1 MLKKNLIIFV
11 IMGVF
16 FSTSA
21 QYTNVYT
28 TARVDALAGTALIND
43 LTYSTFNPGKIFS
56 FADQINM
63 TGYTAGWIAGQWGPL
78 FANKSIGEHVV
89 IGFNMCTDFYLSDP
103 FYKRAAVNSNN
114 AEHLAT
120 GFPWMPKLS
129 LAMKFGEN
137 VFGIGGFVDYSHH
150 ELVRETTDKPNL
162 GGVDTIQWTENTEER
177 DNLIMSP
184 GVTFSAVIK
193 LGPVYIEPLCG
204 ISFADANLE
213 KNTTDITENY
223 VFDSLT
229 FASTNDSSSSY
240 KPGATTTV
248 KKLETLKDKAAWKD
262 KPRSFYNLGACMFG
276 DIGKVWWILG
286 NWYKN
291 EEFQFHRTI
300 TVNGVAEPEHLYKN
314 CRYQNSSWL
323 AGIVPKI
330 AENLLL
336 GIQYDGGWTKSE
348 RIIDRSDP
356 ENLDASETFKDTT
369 LVDWSHSLRFII
381 EREFNGK
388 RFLDKI
394 IPRGG
399 LKWNISRGYQE
410 TYWEKHVNGSI
421 VTEYEEQHF
430 NMISTKVNLTGG
442 LAIIKGPVQFDLC
455 FDVLNYDTGVLIGPG
470 MYSLSIILNFAKIKL
485 K

>member
-1 MLKKNLIIFV
+1 MLNKILLIIA
-11 IMGVF
+11 IMGSF
-16 FSTSA
+16 FYTSA
-21 QYTNVYT
+21 QYSNVYT

-63 TGYTAGWIAGQWGPL
+63 TGYTAGWIAGQFGPL

-89 IGFNMCTDFYLSDP
+89 IGLNMCTDFYLSSP
-103 FYKRAAVNSNN
+103 FYKRAAVNSDN
-114 AEHLAT
+114 AEYLAT

-150 ELVRETTDKPNL
+150 ELLRENTDKPNL
-162 GGVDTIQWTENTEER
+162 GGADTIQWTENTEDR
-177 DNLIMSP
+177 DNLIINP

-193 LGPVYIEPLCG
+193 LGPVYIEPLGG
-204 ISFADANLE
+204 ISFADADLE
-213 KNTTDITENY
+213 KKTTTITENY

-229 FASTNDSSSSY
+229 FVTTNDSSISY
-240 KPGATTTV
+240 KPGATTTTNQV
-248 KKLETLKDKAAWKD
+248 ESFNDKEGL
-262 KPRSFYNLGACMFG
+262 FYNAGACAFG

-286 NWYKN
+286 SWYKN
-291 EEFQFHRTI
+291 EEFQLHRTI
-300 TVNGVAEPEHLYKN
+300 TLNGAVQPEHLYKN

-323 AGIVPKI
+323 AGIVPNV

-336 GIQYDGGWTKSE
+336 GIQYDGGWSQSE
-348 RIIDRSDP
+348 RIIDRSDSA
-356 ENLDASETFKDTT
+356 NLDVSETNKDTT

-394 IPRGG
+394 VPRGG
-399 LKWNISRGYQE
+399 LKFNLSRGYQE
-410 TYWEKHVNGSI
+410 TYWERHNFVNGTI
-421 VTEYEEQHF
+421 QTEYEEQHF
-430 NMISTKVNLTGG
+430 NMLSSKVNLTGG

-455 FDVLNYDTGVLIGPG
+455 FDVLNYSTGVLIGPG
-470 MYSLSIILNFAKIKL
+470 MYSLSILLNFAKIKR